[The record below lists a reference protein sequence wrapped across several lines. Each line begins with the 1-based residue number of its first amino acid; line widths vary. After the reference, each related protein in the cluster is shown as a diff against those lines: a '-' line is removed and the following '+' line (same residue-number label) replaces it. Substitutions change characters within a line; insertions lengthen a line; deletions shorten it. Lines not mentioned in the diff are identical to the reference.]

1 MKTEAPP
8 QNGWN
13 VATQCWLCSFIICNQ
28 FNLSTISLFLKKK
41 IMQGKKVKIRAKRQR
56 KEKNCQFPPPII
68 FLMVRHLVY
77 LRCLMRSIHCTCLS
91 QVSTPF
97 FSKKVLYSK
106 VKKKAE
112 DPFVISRGHSVGW
125 CIATYQRAISARLF
139 QTQFSSIIM
148 GLWKSFSVAH
158 SYLLLNQF
166 YSC

>member
-1 MKTEAPP
+1 
-8 QNGWN
+8 
-13 VATQCWLCSFIICNQ
+13 
-28 FNLSTISLFLKKK
+28 
-41 IMQGKKVKIRAKRQR
+41 MQGKKVKIRAKRQR

-77 LRCLMRSIHCTCLS
+77 LRCLMRSIYCTCLS
-91 QVSTPF
+91 QISTPF

-139 QTQFSSIIM
+139 QTQFSSIISSFPFGVSYSLSIM